1 MGNAETSGKT
11 VKSSFDS
18 KPVPERDP
26 WLKTFLTAIAQRYGR
41 FSQWQWKD
49 TINQYEGGYDTS
61 SKGYEK
67 FGFNIDKDGSIIY
80 REWAPNANEAA
91 LIGDFSKPLANF
103 KFAAPIYE
111 LY

>member
-1 MGNAETSGKT
+1 MGNAETSGTT

-18 KPVPERDP
+18 KPVLERDP
-26 WLKTFLTAIAQRYGR
+26 WLEPFLPAIAQRHGR
-41 FSQWQWKD
+41 FSQWKD
-49 TINQYEGGYDTS
+49 TINQYEGGYDTF

-67 FGFNIDKDGSIIY
+67 FGFNVDKDGSIIY

-103 KFAAPIYE
+103 KLTARIYE